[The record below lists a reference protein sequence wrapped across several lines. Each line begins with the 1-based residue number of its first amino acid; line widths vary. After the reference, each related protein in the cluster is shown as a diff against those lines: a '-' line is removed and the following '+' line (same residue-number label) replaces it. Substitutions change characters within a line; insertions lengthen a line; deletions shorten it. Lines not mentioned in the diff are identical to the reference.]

1 MSTKRVALA
10 DLGWCVGRM
19 GIDDTGIAESLIIFS
34 PAETNSDRYAPA
46 ESICISG
53 RENLLALKRFLD
65 ENLQAVEH
73 GGSVKDLR
81 DGTEESMTAGPQA
94 TKRDL

>member
-19 GIDDTGIAESLIIFS
+19 SIDDAGIAEGLIIFS
-34 PAETNSDRYAPA
+34 PADTNPDRYAPA
-46 ESICISG
+46 ESICIQG

-65 ENLQAVEH
+65 ESLQANEH
-73 GGSVKDLR
+73 GGSVKDSNR
-81 DGTEESMTAGPQA
+81 GPENAITAGPQP
-94 TKRDL
+94 TKTDV